1 MSCID
6 SNNFIILCCILRQ
19 SQICKCTKLKRLFL
33 SGKKL
38 CLKCV
43 CYRVEVDTY
52 FIVDCIVDNNLTFE
66 GIPPQIGKLQNLVRV
81 IQAGAA
87 VR

>member
-1 MSCID
+1 M
-6 SNNFIILCCILRQ
+6 FCCVLWQ

-33 SGKKL
+33 SGKP

-43 CYRVEVDTY
+43 YVLRSDG
-52 FIVDCIVDNNLTFE
+52 IVGCIVDNNLTFE

-81 IQAGAA
+81 IQAA
-87 VR
+87 VAR